1 MQTIITILA
10 IIGAV
15 TVICSFC
22 CLAAVMIFIIEDYIY
37 TRRNRHESKTDN
49 M

>member
-1 MQTIITILA
+1 MQTIIIILA

-22 CLAAVMIFIIEDYIY
+22 CLVAVMICVAEEFIY
-37 TRRNRHESKTDN
+37 RRNRHESKTDN

>member
-1 MQTIITILA
+1 METIITILA

-22 CLAAVMIFIIEDYIY
+22 CLAAVMICAIEEFIY
-37 TRRNRHESKTDN
+37 RRKRHESKTDN